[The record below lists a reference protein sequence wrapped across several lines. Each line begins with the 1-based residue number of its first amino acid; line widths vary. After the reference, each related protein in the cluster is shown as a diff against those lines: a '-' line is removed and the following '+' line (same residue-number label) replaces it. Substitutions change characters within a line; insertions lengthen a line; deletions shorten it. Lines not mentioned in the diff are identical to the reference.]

1 MSPNIAGISWWL
13 KVQQL
18 PCCSLW
24 KTEILVRRLDACCS
38 SPLVLTYRNEKSSPR
53 ASKMRR
59 PKYITESTSAQRV
72 SALMPLAC
80 NHSIGEVD
88 KLELG
93 VPKSL
98 SATEQLQAQA
108 WPHETLSHKRK
119 KKKKIAGRGGARL

>member
-1 MSPNIAGISWWL
+1 
-13 KVQQL
+13 
-18 PCCSLW
+18 
-24 KTEILVRRLDACCS
+24 
-38 SPLVLTYRNEKSSPR
+38 
-53 ASKMRR
+53 MRR